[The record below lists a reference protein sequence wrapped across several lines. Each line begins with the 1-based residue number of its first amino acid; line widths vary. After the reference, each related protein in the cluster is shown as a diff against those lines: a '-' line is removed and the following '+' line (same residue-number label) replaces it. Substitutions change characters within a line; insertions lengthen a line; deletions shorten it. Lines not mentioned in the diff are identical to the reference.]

1 MYGSAADSLRRAV
14 HAHVWTGGAD
24 AWVWAVPMDG
34 SAPGLGLTLTAGEL
48 WAYSVESRDQFTG
61 SNLRGHL
68 YLHLTD
74 RARCAHAMGGQPTV
88 PLPPASSYWL
98 AWHLDWYDSLDDFRA
113 ARTPSVQVDRLAAR
127 TGEPLALRLAVGAVV
142 DEPLPLV

>member
-1 MYGSAADSLRRAV
+1 MSTGPAADSLRRAV

-34 SAPGLGLTLTAGEL
+34 SGPGLGLTLTDGEL

-74 RARCAHAMGGQPTV
+74 HARCARTPWAGSPSCDYR
-88 PLPPASSYWL
+88 PPPGTGWPGSSTGI
-98 AWHLDWYDSLDDFRA
+98 RIA
-113 ARTPSVQVDRLAAR
+113 ARLPRRRTPAVQAARLAAGPASR
-127 TGEPLALRLAVGAVV
+127 
-142 DEPLPLV
+142 